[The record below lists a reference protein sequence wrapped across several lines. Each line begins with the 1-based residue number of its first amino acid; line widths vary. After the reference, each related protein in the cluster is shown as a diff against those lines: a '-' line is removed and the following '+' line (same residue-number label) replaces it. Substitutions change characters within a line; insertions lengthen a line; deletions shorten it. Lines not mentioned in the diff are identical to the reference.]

1 MGPPSDNF
9 TEPVLLGPPPPSS
22 SPPMKCYATL
32 VRTFS
37 AWLLWSLPVL
47 LASSLVADEAHPISY
62 FDSEIAR
69 FAELAASGIPECQIE
84 AAQGLHYLGNHRG
97 EEILL
102 PLIESDSPVVRV
114 HTVKALGVC
123 GGRKSIR
130 PLIECLDDADWEV
143 RVNAKDSLERM
154 TGQPSFAHKAAGLAW
169 LEASSWEEKEAALL
183 KQLADPDTQKAMIAL
198 KAFRHIG
205 SSIAEEAV
213 AVRGAQLGRPGVTLA
228 VKALE
233 RIGTEKAVPGLVAA
247 CPGFPDAAWALAEIG
262 GPEAEQALLAA
273 LPRWAN
279 GRVDYMVNL
288 DRLGSTKCGP
298 QIPLLLQC
306 FGLVIFRS
314 RTDDL
319 QFAPTAFQHA
329 AANLIL
335 RTGESQK
342 VVDLILAQC
351 EGTRRDEDTPEHLR
365 KILADMQPEL
375 APGFVRNDGLT
386 VAQPLAAMPHIIRDI
401 RFVPRLIKLLD
412 HPAYLVRIYAAEAL
426 ATLKAPEAVEPVLR
440 VASAPY
446 PFPDP
451 TNLVSGKHF
460 GLSKVVRWRGYVC
473 IALGKLGGE
482 QARLGLEKLATADD
496 SYRDVRYGST
506 VGLRFLGSPK
516 SLPVLEQIAEKD
528 IIREIR
534 NEASQAIDDIRIA
547 QKLAAQ

>member
-1 MGPPSDNF
+1 
-9 TEPVLLGPPPPSS
+9 
-22 SPPMKCYATL
+22 MKYHAIPL
-32 VRTFS
+32 RMSYV
-37 AWLLWSLPVL
+37 WLLWSLL
-47 LASSLVADEAHPISY
+47 TLVVSDVFADEAQPISY
-62 FDSEIAR
+62 FDLEIAR
-69 FAELAASGIPECQIE
+69 FAELAVSGIPECQIE

-114 HTVKALGVC
+114 HAVKALSVC

-130 PLIECLDDADWEV
+130 PLIQCLDDPDWETQI
-143 RVNAKDSLERM
+143 NAKDALQRM
-154 TGQPSFAHKAAGLAW
+154 TGQPCTDRAAGMAW
-169 LEASSWEEKEAALL
+169 LEASSWEEKETSLL
-183 KQLADPDTQKAMIAL
+183 KQLADPDSGKATIAL
-198 KAFRHIG
+198 KALRYVG
-205 SSIAEEAV
+205 SSVAEDAV
-213 AVRGAQLGRPGVTLA
+213 GAHGAQLGRPGVALTL
-228 VKALE
+228 KALE
-233 RIGTEKAVPGLVAA
+233 RIGTKKAIPGLAA
-247 CPGFPDAAWALAEIG
+247 ICPAFPDATWALAEIG
-262 GPEAEQALLAA
+262 GPEAEKALLAA
-273 LPRWAN
+273 LPRWASR
-279 GRVDYMVNL
+279 RVDYMVNL
-288 DRLGSTKCGP
+288 DRLGSTECGP
-298 QIPLLLQC
+298 HIPTLLRC

-319 QFAPTAFQHA
+319 QFEPTAFQRA

-386 VAQPLAAMPHIIRDI
+386 VAQPLAAMPHIIRDK

-412 HPAYLVRIYAAEAL
+412 HPAFIVRIYAAEAL

-440 VASAPY
+440 VASESY

-482 QARLGLEKLATADD
+482 EARLGLEKLAANED

-506 VGLRFLGSPK
+506 VGLRFLASPK
-516 SLPVLEQIAEKD
+516 SLPVLQQIAEKD

-534 NEASQAIDDIRIA
+534 NEASQAIDDIQIA
-547 QKLAAQ
+547 QQLAAVEK